1 MIIYRRSVITNKLN
15 SMDITVTDEQIK
27 KWQEGMMIQDAMPE
41 LSVDER
47 EFLINGV
54 TPEEWAKYMGEES
67 DEV

>member
-1 MIIYRRSVITNKLN
+1 MIIHRRSVITNKLN
-15 SMDITVTDEQIK
+15 SMDITVTAEQIK
-27 KWQEGMMIQDAMPE
+27 KWQEGMVIQDAMPE

-54 TPEEWAKYMGEES
+54 TPEEWTKYMGEES